1 MQAAGTAISVLG
13 ALKAGDSAQI
23 AAKFNEEVNLQNAA
37 IARSNAADQARIIDR
52 QNYLRLGAARAAQ
65 GHAGGVADTGS
76 AWDVIADAAAQGE
89 LEKQYVLYQGELK
102 ARGFTNTAE
111 LDAYGGEVA
120 KTGSY
125 WKAGSE
131 LLSGAVKTY
140 DIFKRVG

>member
-140 DIFKRVG
+140 DILKRVG